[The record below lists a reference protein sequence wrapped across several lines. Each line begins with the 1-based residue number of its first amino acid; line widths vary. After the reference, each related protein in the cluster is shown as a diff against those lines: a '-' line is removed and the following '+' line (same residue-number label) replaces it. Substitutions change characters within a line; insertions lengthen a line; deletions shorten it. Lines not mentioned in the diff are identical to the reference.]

1 MTPSALL
8 LLIFS
13 TLGGIDATKAPFAAA
28 QQLLDEGLI
37 TPVQAAHAVYY
48 QVTPTGYARFVRL

>member
-1 MTPSALL
+1 MTASALL

-13 TLGGIDATKAPFAAA
+13 TLGGIDAAKAAPAAA

-37 TPVQAAHAVYY
+37 QVVPAAHAVYY
-48 QVTPTGYARFVRL
+48 TVTPTGYARFVRL

>member
-1 MTPSALL
+1 MTALL
-8 LLIFS
+8 WLIFS
-13 TLGGIDATKAPFAAA
+13 TLGGIEVAKAPPAAA
-28 QQLLDEGLI
+28 QQLLNEGLI

>member
-8 LLIFS
+8 WLIFS
-13 TLGGIDATKAPFAAA
+13 ANGIDTAKAPPAAA
-28 QQLLDEGLI
+28 QQLLNEGLI